1 MEKEKCPSPPSR
13 FTSRFLQLLMIKEM
27 GILIALIAICAFT
40 AVINPKF
47 LSSFNILIIVR
58 QIAIFGIIAIGET
71 FVIITSGID
80 LSPGSIVALSGI
92 IVAWLMVNGLG
103 IYLSIILVLL
113 IAVAIGIYHGFF
125 VSKLNV
131 PPFVITLG
139 TFSIARGLAAVIT
152 KGWPIINLPRNFSY
166 LWEGY
171 LFEILPMPVVVLL
184 IVIILSIFILNY
196 TVLGRHIFAVGG
208 NIEAARLSGIN
219 VDKIRII
226 VYIISALCACIVG
239 ILITARL
246 SQGNPNTGQTYE
258 LYAIAASVIGGTSL
272 FGGEATLYG
281 VLIGATILSVIW
293 NALVLLNVSAYWH
306 QVALGIVLISAV
318 VMDLLRE
325 RKR

>member
-1 MEKEKCPSPPSR
+1 M
-13 FTSRFLQLLMIKEM
+13 
-27 GILIALIAICAFT
+27 
-40 AVINPKF
+40 
-47 LSSFNILIIVR
+47 
-58 QIAIFGIIAIGET
+58 
-71 FVIITSGID
+71 
-80 LSPGSIVALSGI
+80 ALSGI
-92 IVAWLMVNGLG
+92 IVAWLIVNGFG

-226 VYIISALCACIVG
+226 VYIISTLCACIVG

-325 RKR
+325 RKK